1 MDGLD
6 LVATDLFAATCGSEE
21 QSRDRLRRVFLGCGD
36 ALYRFIV
43 LRAGGDR
50 DAADEISQQTCCEAV
65 QHRRI
70 PHADDDCEA
79 WLFGIARNLIRKHW
93 RRKRR
98 TGVCVSLENLR
109 VSAALAAAME
119 SSPAPIETLVDG
131 EAATQLMLAV
141 TALTSGDQQLVFDV
155 YFNGRARE
163 QIAGEMGLTV
173 KAVEAR
179 LYRIRR
185 RLRAKLCGE
194 ERNEP

>member
-1 MDGLD
+1 M
-6 LVATDLFAATCGSEE
+6 
-21 QSRDRLRRVFLGCGD
+21 
-36 ALYRFIV
+36 
-43 LRAGGDR
+43 
-50 DAADEISQQTCCEAV
+50 
-65 QHRRI
+65 
-70 PHADDDCEA
+70 
-79 WLFGIARNLIRKHW
+79 
-93 RRKRR
+93 
-98 TGVCVSLENLR
+98 SLENLR

-131 EAATQLMLAV
+131 EAATQLMLAI
-141 TALTSGDQQLVFDV
+141 TALASGDQQLVFDA

-185 RLRAKLCGE
+185 RLRAKLRGE